1 MKRLIVYIISL
12 FCAINAWAQLDNISS
27 KSNLPHSEQLDTNS
41 KLFKEDS
48 FFETNNLDN

>member
-27 KSNLPHSEQLDTNS
+27 NDQILLHSEQLDTNS
-41 KLFKEDS
+41 I
-48 FFETNNLDN
+48 TI